1 MAYFG
6 EDTPEEKDCQC
17 WKPASD
23 IALVPRW
30 LEEWHVYLGRV
41 ADYFEQKQAALQ
53 LQFENDKRKLIA
65 EDPELAAMLSFCR
78 GENP

>member
-1 MAYFG
+1 
-6 EDTPEEKDCQC
+6 
-17 WKPASD
+17 
-23 IALVPRW
+23 LVPKW
-30 LEEWHVYLGRV
+30 PEEWHVYLGRV